1 MRCTIERQG
10 NAFMIRAGEQLLPP
24 YAYMT
29 YQPAKGRYADFREAG
44 VRFVSV
50 AVYAGDRGI
59 NPSSGIRPF
68 RPGFMTA
75 PGKYDF
81 SWADE
86 DFRRATCGK
95 APGEAFILPRLM
107 LEMPVWWEAQ
117 HPEALCRDAAGT
129 PAHCS
134 FSSPEWFA
142 AAVEAMEAFQKWLE
156 ESGWNE
162 YIVGWH
168 LAGGSTEEYIRP
180 HIRPGQYLDYSACSR
195 TAWREWLR
203 ERYGTEA
210 ALSAAWG
217 REIARFEDA
226 KLPSPAERAYPMR
239 GDLRDPEA
247 ERSVID
253 FYDFYGEEIARFIRR
268 LAGEAKRI
276 TRGEKLVGVFYGNVS
291 ICTTEISHNAMDL
304 LLACPDVD
312 FFASPFCYTDNR
324 GDAFEWPFQA
334 TLESASLHGKPW
346 FVEADVRTM
355 LSEPISRCMPRSNP
369 EVNDAYDGPVWFGPD
384 TLEGSLSDMLRALMR
399 VMTHA
404 AALWWFDMWGGWY
417 DHAALMDFQKW
428 AYAFYEKHARAGGL
442 TPRAQLA
449 VFVDEKALNA
459 FHTDGRMCMSVCYN
473 QFVELGWV
481 GAPYD
486 AYLLSDLARVDPARY
501 RAALLL
507 SPGYWTQALGQAL
520 ERWKKDGRTVLFT
533 GYPFYLSGDLGAG
546 TGIACA
552 PGGEDMPLKASY
564 KGKEYPSAPCF
575 GPRVTLLPAA
585 RDAVLA
591 RDEGGV
597 PMAVLHRA
605 DGYQTF
611 WSLAPELPA
620 ELVRDVLLLS
630 GAHIYTYDHDGIN
643 AGGDFVC
650 LHACSDGVKRVW
662 FPAIS
667 RAFDERTGE
676 RIPGTELWCELRM
689 KKGESR
695 LLRLEKP

>member
-1 MRCTIERQG
+1 
-10 NAFMIRAGEQLLPP
+10 
-24 YAYMT
+24 
-29 YQPAKGRYADFREAG
+29 
-44 VRFVSV
+44 
-50 AVYAGDRGI
+50 
-59 NPSSGIRPF
+59 
-68 RPGFMTA
+68 
-75 PGKYDF
+75 
-81 SWADE
+81 
-86 DFRRATCGK
+86 
-95 APGEAFILPRLM
+95 
-107 LEMPVWWEAQ
+107 
-117 HPEALCRDAAGT
+117 
-129 PAHCS
+129 
-134 FSSPEWFA
+134 
-142 AAVEAMEAFQKWLE
+142 
-156 ESGWNE
+156 
-162 YIVGWH
+162 
-168 LAGGSTEEYIRP
+168 
-180 HIRPGQYLDYSACSR
+180 
-195 TAWREWLR
+195 
-203 ERYGTEA
+203 
-210 ALSAAWG
+210 
-217 REIARFEDA
+217 
-226 KLPSPAERAYPMR
+226 
-239 GDLRDPEA
+239 
-247 ERSVID
+247 
-253 FYDFYGEEIARFIRR
+253 
-268 LAGEAKRI
+268 
-276 TRGEKLVGVFYGNVS
+276 
-291 ICTTEISHNAMDL
+291 
-304 LLACPDVD
+304 
-312 FFASPFCYTDNR
+312 
-324 GDAFEWPFQA
+324 
-334 TLESASLHGKPW
+334 
-346 FVEADVRTM
+346 
-355 LSEPISRCMPRSNP
+355 
-369 EVNDAYDGPVWFGPD
+369 
-384 TLEGSLSDMLRALMR
+384 
-399 VMTHA
+399 
-404 AALWWFDMWGGWY
+404 
-417 DHAALMDFQKW
+417 
-428 AYAFYEKHARAGGL
+428 
-442 TPRAQLA
+442 
-449 VFVDEKALNA
+449 
-459 FHTDGRMCMSVCYN
+459 MSVCYN

-507 SPGYWTQALGQAL
+507 SPGYWTQELDQAL